1 MPLCDRLDEYVEDAG
16 LTSKKPS
23 LVHFPPEFQP
33 VPAKPLFFD
42 LALSQ
47 VEFPP
52 LDEKLEQ
59 KKQQGGLTGFVKG
72 WLGGWGG
79 AKK

>member
-52 LDEKLEQ
+52 LDEKKTEPAMNASPRLPPRPVS
-59 KKQQGGLTGFVKG
+59 QQETPTLT
-72 WLGGWGG
+72 
-79 AKK
+79 